1 MAAYLPT
8 LYIFEFTEGAAV
20 VMSGAEGGAIN
31 LLKHVHGNLPNLR
44 LMHSIPLVVQN
55 SPFKARILS
64 CRGLR
69 SIVGLN
75 ETIQPQVED
84 FKRRPMNPP
93 ITSSVMQQN
102 VPETTLTTSTKRMTQ
117 LEYDNLLQKKKSRI
131 GALELQIREWCLS
144 PRPRL
149 QLDRVDSVYKA
160 KRYIRTLRAEL
171 IAFEQ
176 TERDK
181 KKD

>member
-102 VPETTLTTSTKRMTQ
+102 DQDDDTDEDEVDEDDGTERTGNDADDLDEANDPIGIRQPTPEEEVANWS
-117 LEYDNLLQKKKSRI
+117 
-131 GALELQIREWCLS
+131 
-144 PRPRL
+144 
-149 QLDRVDSVYKA
+149 
-160 KRYIRTLRAEL
+160 IRT
-171 IAFEQ
+171 
-176 TERDK
+176 TNP
-181 KKD
+181 